1 LVEQTIN
8 KTNGR
13 KHYLKDDC
21 VIACNETMTI
31 SEKEY
36 TFGASGALV

>member
-1 LVEQTIN
+1 MVEQTIN

-36 TFGASGALV
+36 TFNASGTLV